1 MICPLCNKNEGRNKA
16 VINRAVVS
24 ICDSCARTEGL
35 PLIHKPTQEQ
45 LAKANQRYTVRERM
59 MKLSGMDKLHPVSR
73 DHEIAQRHL
82 GKIRVPEKAQE
93 SSALVDNYNWNIKI
107 ARRRRKLTLQQLS
120 QMTSIPVEALDSM
133 EKGMLV
139 KDYQKIA
146 LKMEQAL
153 GIPLLKEHER
163 TIKFIM
169 PQPKAEPQPVD
180 TKTEKA
186 LEDLELEE
194 LRRSVKVVEQ
204 KRKFEERQ
212 QIVSEINKGE
222 LDFSDKK
229 KTQNITLND
238 LIEAKKLREKAEK
251 EKEKQSKDFFGS
263 DLELE

>member
-1 MICPLCNKNEGRNKA
+1 MRCPICGKNEGTNKA
-16 VINRAVVS
+16 IINREVIS

-45 LAKANQRYTVRERM
+45 LARANQRYTVRERM

-82 GKIRVPEKAQE
+82 GKIRVPEKVQE
-93 SSALVDNYNWNIKI
+93 SSSLVDNYNWKIKI
-107 ARRRRKLTLQQLS
+107 ARRRKKITLSQLS
-120 QMTSIPVEALDSM
+120 QITGIPADTLDSL

-146 LKMEQAL
+146 LKMENAL
-153 GIPLLKEHER
+153 GIPLLKEHEK
-163 TIKFIM
+163 TVKFIM
-169 PQPKAEPQPVD
+169 PKKEEPVVD

-194 LRRSVKVVEQ
+194 LRRSVKIVEQ
-204 KRKFEERQ
+204 RRKMEEKQ
-212 QIVSEINKGE
+212 QIVEEIKKGE
-222 LDFSDKK
+222 MDFGDKK
-229 KTQNITLND
+229 KTSEITLND
-238 LIEAKKLREKAEK
+238 LIEAKKQRERAEK
-251 EKEKQSKDFFGS
+251 EKERKTKGLFGS